1 MREPA
6 PRPRRMLQIRRIGNR
21 RAERVSQTPD
31 ARRSCVTI
39 MNAAMLARRTVSTV
53 LLAVAALCLG
63 VACNSRDKLDV
74 YMEGLQIEAEAE
86 KGPCRIHTA
95 EGQAMPVLSGD
106 QVQTC
111 LRRTEDAIK
120 LYEEAGAM
128 GMTDDVDY
136 QRVLARAY
144 ERKAKLEDMLKNVR
158 AMELDAL

>member
-1 MREPA
+1 
-6 PRPRRMLQIRRIGNR
+6 
-21 RAERVSQTPD
+21 
-31 ARRSCVTI
+31 
-39 MNAAMLARRTVSTV
+39 MLARRTVSTV
-53 LLAVAALCLG
+53 LLAVAALGLG

-86 KGPCRIHTA
+86 KGPCRIQSA

-128 GMTDDVDY
+128 GLDDPDY
-136 QRVLARAY
+136 QRVLARAH